1 MKTIRKSPS
10 GILVEV
16 AENALSFAGQV
27 GTSTVIQ
34 PIGSG
39 YTADTIAAE
48 RTVTVEP
55 GQEGTLQYAVIGDV
69 AEAGAS
75 IRKAINVAPVVDG
88 VVGAEVNLQI
98 SAADEMRGYS
108 VLIPGTWR
116 VRCYMAIS
124 SGSAA
129 APVATVGSVN
139 TNGALVLGSI
149 IVRDT

>member
-16 AENALSFAGQV
+16 AENVLSFAGRV
-27 GTSTVIQ
+27 GTSTLIQ
-34 PIGSG
+34 PIGTG
-39 YTADTIAAE
+39 FTADTIVVD

-55 GQEGTLQYAVIGDV
+55 GQEGTLQYSAIGDV
-69 AEAGAS
+69 AEVGAS

-88 VVGAEVNLQI
+88 VVGAETTLQV
-98 SAADEMRGYS
+98 SVEDEMRGYS

-129 APVATVGSVN
+129 APLATAAGVN
-139 TNGALVLGSI
+139 TQGALVLGSI